1 MTNQVLR
8 KPNGTVIAVIRTSSN
23 GWQWLQTLNGSS
35 LGCYRPESNGTFL
48 PNGNFVGWGNLL
60 GTLI

>member
-1 MTNQVLR
+1 MTNQILR
-8 KPNGTVIAVIRTSSN
+8 NPNGSVIAVIRPGAN
-23 GWQWLQTLNGSS
+23 GWQWLHRLNGSC

-48 PNGNFVGWGNLL
+48 PNGNFVGYGNLL